1 MILNNEH
8 LTKKINRWRSDNKKI
23 VFTNG
28 CFDLLHKG
36 HKDLLAKASTYG
48 DILIIGLN
56 SDKSVK
62 LNKGDLRPIQNQ
74 KIRSKALLNSPHVD
88 RVYFFDEKTPINLIH
103 LIKPDVLVKGGDYKP
118 EEIVGA
124 LEVKSWSGEVKI
136 IPLTPGFSTTSQIN
150 SM

>member
-1 MILNNEH
+1 MKYISSDLKKQCLAWKELNE
-8 LTKKINRWRSDNKKI
+8 KI

-36 HKDLLAKASTYG
+36 HKDLLAKAATYG

-74 KIRSKALLNSPHVD
+74 KIRSRALLNSPHVD
-88 RVYFFDEKTPINLIH
+88 SVYFFDEKTPINLIH

>member
-1 MILNNEH
+1 MGWKAE
-8 LTKKINRWRSDNKKI
+8 NKKI

-62 LNKGDLRPIQNQ
+62 LNKGDSRPIQNQ
-74 KIRSKALLNSPHVD
+74 KIRSRVLLNSPHVD
-88 RVYFFDEKTPINLIH
+88 SVYFFDEKTPINLIH

-118 EEIVGA
+118 EEIIYGA
-124 LEVKSWSGEVKI
+124 LEVKRWSGEVKI
-136 IPLTPGFSTTSQIN
+136 IPLTPGFSTTNQIN

>member
-1 MILNNEH
+1 MKYIISDL
-8 LTKKINRWRSDNKKI
+8 KKQCLVWKSENKKI

-36 HKDLLAKASTYG
+36 HKDMLAKASTYG

-62 LNKGDLRPIQNQ
+62 LNKGDSRPIQNQ
-74 KIRSKALLNSPHVD
+74 NTRSRVLLNSPYVD
-88 RVYFFDEKTPINLIH
+88 SVYFFDEKTPINLIH

-124 LEVKSWSGEVKI
+124 LEVKRWSGKVKI
-136 IPLTPGFSTTSQIN
+136 IPLTPGFSTTNQIN

>member
-1 MILNNEH
+1 MKYISSDL
-8 LTKKINRWRSDNKKI
+8 KKQCLVWKSENKKI

-62 LNKGDLRPIQNQ
+62 LNKGDSRPIQNQ
-74 KIRSKALLNSPHVD
+74 NTRSRVLLNSPYVD
-88 RVYFFDEKTPINLIH
+88 SVYFFDEKTPINLIH

>member
-1 MILNNEH
+1 MKYIGSDL
-8 LTKKINRWRSDNKKI
+8 KKRCLGWKSENKKI

-36 HKDLLAKASTYG
+36 HKDLLAKASAYG

-62 LNKGDLRPIQNQ
+62 LNKGDSRPIQNQ
-74 KIRSKALLNSPHVD
+74 KIRSRALLNSPYVD
-88 RVYFFDEKTPINLIH
+88 CVYYFDEKTPINLIH

>member
-1 MILNNEH
+1 MKYISSDL
-8 LTKKINRWRSDNKKI
+8 KKQCLAWKAQNKKI

-62 LNKGDLRPIQNQ
+62 LNKGDSRPIQNQ
-74 KIRSKALLNSPHVD
+74 NTRSRVLLNSPYVD
-88 RVYFFDEKTPINLIH
+88 SVYFFDEKTPIKLIH

-124 LEVKSWSGEVKI
+124 LEVKRWSGKVKI
-136 IPLTPGFSTTSQIN
+136 IPLTPGFSTTNQIN

>member
-1 MILNNEH
+1 MKYISSDL
-8 LTKKINRWRSDNKKI
+8 KKKCLGWKAENKKI

-62 LNKGDLRPIQNQ
+62 LNKGDSRPIQNQ
-74 KIRSKALLNSPHVD
+74 KIRLKALLNSPHVD
-88 RVYFFDEKTPINLIH
+88 SVYFFDEKTPINLIH

>member
-1 MILNNEH
+1 MKYISSDL
-8 LTKKINRWRSDNKKI
+8 KKQCLVWKSENKKI

-62 LNKGDLRPIQNQ
+62 LNKGDSRPIQNQ
-74 KIRSKALLNSPHVD
+74 NIRSRVLLNSPYVD
-88 RVYFFDEKTPINLIH
+88 SVYFFDEKTPINLIH

-124 LEVKSWSGEVKI
+124 LEVKRWSGKVKI
-136 IPLTPGFSTTSQIN
+136 IPLTPGFSTTNQIN